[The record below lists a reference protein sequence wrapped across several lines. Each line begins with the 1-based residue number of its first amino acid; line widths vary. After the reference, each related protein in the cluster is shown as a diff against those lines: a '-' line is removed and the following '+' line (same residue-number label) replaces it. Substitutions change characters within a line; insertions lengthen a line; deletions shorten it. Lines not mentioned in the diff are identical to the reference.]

1 MEKEVTV
8 MTGKPK
14 VAVDIWSD
22 VMCPWCAVGYT
33 SFAKSVRQVA
43 DELDIEVRWMPF
55 ELNPDLPPEGK
66 RQDEHLAKVYGR
78 SPEEVAAMR
87 AQMQAT
93 AERAGFSMEY
103 TGEGE
108 EPPAMM
114 WNTFEAHKLLRW
126 ALAEQGPEAQTRLK
140 VALLKAHFQQR
151 RNVSDREVLLD
162 IAGAEGFER
171 AGAAEALAD
180 EALAIA
186 VRAEEA
192 RGRQAGINSVPSF
205 VVNGRY
211 LIQGAREP
219 EDYANMLR
227 QVAGLVQNA

>member
-1 MEKEVTV
+1 M
-8 MTGKPK
+8 PK

-33 SFAKSVRQVA
+33 QFAKSVN
-43 DELDIEVRWMPF
+43 DLEGELDVEVRWMPF

-78 SPEEVAAMR
+78 TPEQVAAMR

-93 AERAGFSMEY
+93 AARAGFPMDYS
-103 TGEGE
+103 GDGP

-126 ALAEQGPEAQTRLK
+126 ALAEAGPDAQTRLK
-140 VALLKAHFQQR
+140 LALLKAHFQQR

-162 IAGAEGFER
+162 IAEAGGFDR
-171 AGAAEALAD
+171 ARAAEALAD

-186 VRAEEA
+186 TRVEEE
-192 RGRQAGINSVPSF
+192 RGRRAGINSVPSF
-205 VVNGRY
+205 VVAGKY

-219 EDYANMLR
+219 DDYAQMLR
-227 QVAGLVQNA
+227 RVAGLLQNA

>member
-1 MEKEVTV
+1 MKTI
-8 MTGKPK
+8 
-14 VAVDIWSD
+14 AVDVWSD
-22 VMCPWCAVGYT
+22 VMCPWCAVGWT
-33 SFAKSVRQVA
+33 QFAKAVEA
-43 DELDIEVRWMPF
+43 LKDEIAVDARFMPF

-66 RQDEHLAKVYGR
+66 DQAKHLAEVYGR
-78 SPEEVAAMR
+78 TAEDVAAMR

-93 AERAGFSMEY
+93 AERAGFPMGW
-103 TGEGE
+103 TGEGD

-114 WNTFEAHKLLRW
+114 WNTFAAHKLLRW
-126 ALAEQGPEAQTRLK
+126 ALAEAGPEAQARLK

-151 RNVSDREVLLD
+151 RNVSDRAVLLD
-162 IAGAEGFER
+162 VAEAEGFDR
-171 AGAAEALAD
+171 ARAAAALDD

-186 VRAEEA
+186 TRVEEE
-192 RGRQAGINSVPSF
+192 RGRRAGINSVPSF
-205 VVNGRY
+205 VVDGKY